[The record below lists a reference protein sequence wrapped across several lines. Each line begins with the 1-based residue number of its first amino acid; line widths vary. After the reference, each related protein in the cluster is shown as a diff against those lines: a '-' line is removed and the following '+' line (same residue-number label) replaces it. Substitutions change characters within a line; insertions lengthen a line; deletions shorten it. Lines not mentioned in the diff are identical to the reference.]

1 MKKYNLKKEGI
12 MSESYQNIE
21 IKKATVKIEK
31 SLYLF
36 VKGNFYHGHLS
47 QLIRNIFKSIQ
58 ILIQND
64 KKDNVI
70 LYIAGQRNLTLPR
83 IKKEKEKG

>member
-1 MKKYNLKKEGI
+1 MAEDW
-12 MSESYQNIE
+12 QNEE

-36 VKGNFYHGHLS
+36 VKKNFYHGHLS
-47 QLIRNIFKSIQ
+47 HLIRNVFKSIQ
-58 ILIQND
+58 ILINNG

-70 LYIAGQRNLTLPR
+70 LYITGQRNLTLPR
-83 IKKEKEKG
+83 IDKEKEKG

>member
-1 MKKYNLKKEGI
+1 MN
-12 MSESYQNIE
+12 ESYQNEE

-36 VKGNFYHGHLS
+36 IKGNFYHGHLS
-47 QLIRNIFKSIQ
+47 QLIRNVFKSVKEL
-58 ILIQND
+58 ILNG

-83 IKKEKEKG
+83 VNKKKERG

>member
-1 MKKYNLKKEGI
+1 

-36 VKGNFYHGHLS
+36 IKGNFYHGQLS
-47 QLIRNIFKSIQ
+47 KLIRNVFKSVR
-58 ILIQND
+58 ILILKGKIND
-64 KKDNVI
+64 VI
-70 LYIAGQRNLTLPR
+70 LYISGQRNLTLPKVKR
-83 IKKEKEKG
+83 EKE